1 MKKAFR
7 PVLLFL
13 FHAGYLGPFLMGIL
27 DSSFLVLPFGNDL
40 LVVGL
45 VAHHPDG
52 LPWYV
57 LSAATGS
64 TVGALFLGAVS
75 RKFGEE
81 GICKVAGKTRFERLK
96 KHLGQRSGLAVAIG
110 GLAPPPFPF
119 TMAIAAASALGY
131 PLWKMATIN
140 FFSRATRFVILG
152 FLAIHFGP
160 AVLRIARTPAFF
172 WSMVVFI
179 ALCLAASVASIV
191 HWVRSARPDEQ
202 HTSRG
207 KKQTATG

>member
-45 VAHHPDG
+45 VAHHPEG
-52 LPWYV
+52 FPFYV
-57 LSAATGS
+57 LCAAAGS
-64 TVGALFLGAVS
+64 TVGALLLGMVS

-81 GICKVAGKTRFERLK
+81 GIRKVAGKDRFDRLNR
-96 KHLGQRSGLAVAIG
+96 HLGQHAGLAVAVG

-140 FFSRATRFVILG
+140 FFSRAVRFVILG
-152 FLAIHFGP
+152 FLAIRFGA
-160 AVLRIARTPAFF
+160 AVLRIAKTPEFF

-179 ALCLAASVASIV
+179 ALCLVASAASIA
-191 HWVRSARPDEQ
+191 HWVRSAQPDEKPASGTKPQ
-202 HTSRG
+202 H
-207 KKQTATG
+207 ATG